1 MGRRFRFF
9 SVFTVLFAF
18 FYINTGF
25 ATTILPVTYDYSC
38 PSYKK
43 YYECSSGYY
52 LSDCGTSGWT
62 GQSISSPAF
71 GNSCE
76 ECPSGYTCSGGVVC
90 PKARRALNVNGKK
103 IYLNDQKLTTPS
115 LNVKIGTTTF
125 YGSMST
131 SIDGPLKIKYNGT
144 TYSVYDDTM
153 L

>member
-1 MGRRFRFF
+1 MGRRFRFL
-9 SVFTVLFAF
+9 SVFAVLFAF

-25 ATTILPVTYDYSC
+25 AITIEPVTYDYSC

-76 ECPSGYTCSGGVVC
+76 VCPSGYTCSGGVVC
-90 PKARRALNVNGKK
+90 PVSTNSKTLHIGDRSVGLSS
-103 IYLNDQKLTTPS
+103 QKVTTPS
-115 LNVKIGTTTF
+115 LNVKIGNTVY
-125 YGSMST
+125 YGKMST
-131 SIDGPLKIKYNGT
+131 TVSSPIKIKYNGK
-144 TYSVYDDTM
+144 TYSVY
-153 L
+153 